1 VAIVYSA
8 TERRIPHLRCCEVYA
23 LWGGDYGGKQKKYK
37 QKKKKKKKK
46 IQTKGRTGN

>member
-1 VAIVYSA
+1 M
-8 TERRIPHLRCCEVYA
+8 
-23 LWGGDYGGKQKKYK
+23 WGGDYGGKQKKYK